1 MPGHTVATTPANKC
15 VVTPLIHNLA
25 AESAA
30 GVLGPDRHSET
41 TAEADPEERSRDTRL
56 KGIGESK
63 KPRTCPRD
71 AVEG

>member
-1 MPGHTVATTPANKC
+1 MRKQQPRLLENRSKTSLMVLGRMDDMADHVVQRHTVATTPANKC

-41 TAEADPEERSRDTRL
+41 TA
-56 KGIGESK
+56 
-63 KPRTCPRD
+63 
-71 AVEG
+71 